1 VADPPRDPDPP
12 LGALLDGWDT
22 PSPRADFAD
31 RVLAATRPPPVR
43 WSRYGWAALLVL
55 GGAVGGF
62 ATARAGASARGDELD
77 IEMRSAAEIRVI
89 AERRAVYPLAGI
101 ADVVV
106 DAGGSVRWVTTPG
119 GVHVLEVEHGVVLV
133 RVAAER
139 RGLVLRTSDG
149 DQTLTPGTC
158 SRVAVTHGMLVN
170 DIEIDMVSCE
180 TIEAAIDAP

>member
-1 VADPPRDPDPP
+1 MADPPHDPDPP

-22 PSPRADFAD
+22 PPPRADFAD

-43 WSRYGWAALLVL
+43 RRRYGWAALLVL

-62 ATARAGASARGDELD
+62 ATARTAASVRGDELD
-77 IEMRSAAEIRVI
+77 IELRVI
-89 AERRAVYPLAGI
+89 AERRAVYPLAGM

-106 DAGGSVRWVTTPG
+106 DAGGSVRWTTTPE

-139 RGLVLRTSDG
+139 RELVLRTRDG
-149 DQTLTPGTC
+149 DHVLTPGTC
-158 SRVAVTHGMLVN
+158 SRVAVTRGMLVN
-170 DIEIDMVSCE
+170 DMEIDVVPCE
-180 TIEAAIDAP
+180 TIEAAMNAP